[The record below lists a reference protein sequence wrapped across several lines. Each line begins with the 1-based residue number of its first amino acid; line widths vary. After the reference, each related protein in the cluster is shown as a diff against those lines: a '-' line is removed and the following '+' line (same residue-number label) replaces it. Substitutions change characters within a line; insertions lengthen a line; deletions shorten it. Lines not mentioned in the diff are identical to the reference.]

1 MSLHFFY
8 LTNQRMCIPTFG
20 LKGYL
25 REKGLAISC
34 GTVDR
39 LNLLYHINC
48 WDLSQGVLWA
58 ETNPWR
64 LQLKPSG
71 FHLDISPTPKNTSKY
86 TWARGVEFTLL
97 GGSASIYSL
106 TDLCTVKTPA
116 QSASLH
122 SFFSECVS
130 LCKSAFLLTCLPN
143 CLTVSLPWIV
153 QE

>member
-106 TDLCTVKTPA
+106 TDLCTVKTPKHLSWVSKE
-116 QSASLH
+116 SASPLPRRFW
-122 SFFSECVS
+122 SLYWDRLFSSETIYV
-130 LCKSAFLLTCLPN
+130 N
-143 CLTVSLPWIV
+143 Y
-153 QE
+153 